1 MMDWEQLP
9 YQLKSFELVPDLLVD
24 SDCEKIID
32 ANFNSLVPSSFLFE
46 LFEQIKLY
54 LIQANYFTL

>member
-1 MMDWEQLP
+1 MDWEQLP
-9 YQLKSFELVPDLLVD
+9 CQLKSFELVPPDLLVD

-32 ANFNSLVPSSFLFE
+32 ANFNSFVLMPSSFLFE

-54 LIQANYFTL
+54 LIQAN